1 MKPVVY
7 LKSAAKE
14 LLKLEA
20 TERER
25 VGAKI
30 KQYAADPKTLANQVK
45 ALKGVAALRLRVG
58 DYRVIFR
65 NEQNRIVILRVGH
78 RRDVYD

>member
-14 LLKLEA
+14 LMKLNA
-20 TERER
+20 AERER

-30 KQYAADPKTLANQVK
+30 KQYAAEPETLANQIK
-45 ALKGVAALRLRVG
+45 TLKGVAALRLRVG
-58 DYRVIFR
+58 DYRMIFR
-65 NEQNRIVILRVGH
+65 NEPDRIVILKLGH

>member
-14 LLKLEA
+14 LMKLNA
-20 TERER
+20 AERDR
-25 VGAKI
+25 VGVKI
-30 KQYAADPKTLANQVK
+30 KQYAAEPETLANQVK

-65 NEQNRIVILRVGH
+65 NEPDRIVILKLGH